1 VEALLVD
8 PQIQQLL
15 ATIKPNISPAQ
26 QQQLAK
32 YVNLLQQ
39 YNQKL
44 NLVSR
49 RDIPRVWENHIF
61 PSIFANSFVDFPL
74 GVAVADLGSGGGL
87 PGIPLKIIRPDLK
100 LVLIDS
106 SRKKTAFLRQVV
118 YLLGIK
124 QAEVLQIRLLP
135 QEINDMLRNRF
146 TAVVARAVAGFRE
159 LWDLSGP
166 LLEVN
171 GSLVAWK
178 GESDLAELQ
187 VVAPQMNIRYQVWR
201 IPESFWKYSPKLS
214 QLCFVQI
221 WPEQISPA
229 REDPE

>member
-1 VEALLVD
+1 MVD

-15 ATIKPNISPAQ
+15 DIIRPQISPAQ
-26 QQQLAK
+26 QQQLMQYAD
-32 YVNLLQQ
+32 LLQQ

-44 NLVSR
+44 NLISR

-61 PSIFANSFVDFPL
+61 PSILANSFVDFPL
-74 GVAVADLGSGGGL
+74 GAAVADLGSGGGL

-124 QAEVLQIRLLP
+124 QSEVLQARLTP
-135 QEINDMLRNRF
+135 REINDMLRNRF
-146 TAVVARAVAGFRE
+146 KVVMARAVAGFRE
-159 LWDLSGP
+159 LWELSGP
-166 LLEVN
+166 LLEKN
-171 GSLVAWK
+171 GFMLTWK
-178 GESDLAELQ
+178 GESDLTELQ
-187 VVAPQMNIRYQVWR
+187 QLAPQINIRYQVGR
-201 IPESFWKYSPKLS
+201 IPEEFWKFSPKLS

-221 WPEQISPA
+221 WPEYSSP
-229 REDPE
+229 ESGNHV